1 MENIRKDEN
10 SQKEIINENHFGSS
24 NLNNSINSK
33 KSKEEENGS
42 SNQIKL
48 GEFVLTPLESLI
60 INKKMPYG
68 FKFEIEENMIK
79 TLEQN
84 KNSFKKLKKKSSHG
98 THQNHIQTLK
108 SPTNEDLNNN
118 LKNEHI
124 SNNNK
129 KLKKVGM
136 KDNSSNINNNNSES
150 YKIMMKCYS
159 GFNKIKSNQRSNFF
173 YLSKFPDAPSLSNI
187 EKKIKNCEYKTIND
201 FCTDLRKLWNFQF
214 KNYAKDPNIYQN
226 ICKMSLYSDQ
236 ICKEL
241 LNEKVIENKNE
252 DISNIK
258 KRTEKIKKDLDEIK
272 GNSHTDNNNN
282 IKDVVNNLNQINRLA
297 KLIKELDKQQLK
309 GIIPIL
315 SDKNELKNS
324 KTFEFDLDQL
334 PKEKFKKLEE
344 YVFNCINKNKKNHI
358 NNINTYNTN
367 KNTIQNNKINK
378 VINKTENKTN
388 INNNKT
394 VPKEKT
400 YINKQVNNVIG
411 NNINNINSN
420 IKDKNINNI
429 YEQKKDEKNII
440 SDKKTFSDS
449 DSISSDSSLS
459 N

>member
-1 MENIRKDEN
+1 MENIRKDQN
-10 SQKEIINENHFGSS
+10 LQKEIINENHFGSS
-24 NLNNSINSK
+24 NINNSINSK
-33 KSKEEENGS
+33 KNKEAENDS

-79 TLEQN
+79 SSEQN
-84 KNSFKKLKKKSSHG
+84 KNSFKKLKTKSSHG

-108 SPTNEDLNNN
+108 NPTNEDININ
-118 LKNEHI
+118 LKKEHI
-124 SNNNK
+124 SNSNK

-159 GFNKIKSNQRSNFF
+159 GFNKIISNQRSNFF

-187 EKKIKNCEYKTIND
+187 EKKIKNFEYKTIND
-201 FCTDLRKLWNFQF
+201 FCNDLRKLWNFQF

-241 LNEKVIENKNE
+241 SNEKITENKTE

-272 GNSHTDNNNN
+272 GNSRTDNNN
-282 IKDVVNNLNQINRLA
+282 IKDVINNLDQINRLA
-297 KLIKELDKQQLK
+297 NLIKELDKQQLK

-315 SDKNELKNS
+315 SDKNELKNT
-324 KTFEFDLDQL
+324 KMFEFDLEQL
-334 PKEKFKKLEE
+334 PREKFKKLEE

-358 NNINTYNTN
+358 NNINTYNAN
-367 KNTIQNNKINK
+367 KNAIQNNKINK

-388 INNNKT
+388 MNNNKT

-400 YINKQVNNVIG
+400 SINKQVNNVSG
-411 NNINNINSN
+411 NKINNINSN
-420 IKDKNINNI
+420 IKDKNVNNI
-429 YEQKKDEKNII
+429 CEQKKDEKKII
-440 SDKKTFSDS
+440 SEKKTFSDS